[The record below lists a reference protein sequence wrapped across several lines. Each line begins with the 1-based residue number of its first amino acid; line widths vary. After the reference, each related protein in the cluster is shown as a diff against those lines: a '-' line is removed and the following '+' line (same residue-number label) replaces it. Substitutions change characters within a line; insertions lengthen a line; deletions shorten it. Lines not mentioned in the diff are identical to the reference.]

1 MSTLSEIVPESL
13 IVAVPASAGICVSA
27 YVTVAPAEALAVQ
40 VLLAFE
46 PPAATYRTF
55 CTLVRTAL
63 ASTAPMEHPDWV
75 GTGAAVPV
83 WSVRAHRETPVPAAP
98 TGTAF
103 AAGPGRAHGLAPSPD
118 GPTGTAF
125 APGLASD
132 SPMFCVAPPL
142 FASGAS
148 FGSPPT

>member
-27 YVTVAPAEALAVQ
+27 YVTVAQAEALAVQ

-75 GTGAAVPV
+75 GTGAAVPG
-83 WSVRAHRETPVPAAP
+83 WPGPANGGTPSPADRP
-98 TGTAF
+98 GTAL
-103 AAGPGRAHGLAPSPD
+103 AAGLS
-118 GPTGTAF
+118 
-125 APGLASD
+125 SD
-132 SPMFCVAPPL
+132 SAIVFVAPPL

-148 FGSPPT
+148 F

>member
-27 YVTVAPAEALAVQ
+27 YVTVAQAEALAVQ

-63 ASTAPMEHPDWV
+63 ASPAPMEHPDWV
-75 GTGAAVPV
+75 RTRAAVPV
-83 WSVRAHRETPVPAAP
+83 WSVRAHGVTPSPHDP
-98 TGTAF
+98 PGRAF
-103 AAGPGRAHGLAPSPD
+103 AA
-118 GPTGTAF
+118 
-125 APGLASD
+125 GLASD
-132 SPMFCVAPPL
+132 SAIVFVAPPL

-148 FGSPPT
+148 FG

>member
-27 YVTVAPAEALAVQ
+27 YVTVAQAEALAVQ

-63 ASTAPMEHPDWV
+63 ASPAPMEHPV
-75 GTGAAVPV
+75 LLGTGPTVPV
-83 WSVRAHRETPVPAAP
+83 WSVRAHRVTPSPDDP

-103 AAGPGRAHGLAPSPD
+103 AAG
-118 GPTGTAF
+118 
-125 APGLASD
+125 
-132 SPMFCVAPPL
+132 
-142 FASGAS
+142 
-148 FGSPPT
+148 